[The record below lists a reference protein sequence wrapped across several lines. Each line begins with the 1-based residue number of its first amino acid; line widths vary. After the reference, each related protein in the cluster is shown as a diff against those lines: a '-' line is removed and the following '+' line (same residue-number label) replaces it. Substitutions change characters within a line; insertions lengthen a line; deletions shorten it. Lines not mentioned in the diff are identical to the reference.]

1 LSLGDLDE
9 RSTTV
14 LETGEE
20 IHALVDGVHGE
31 VVLLA
36 VSLISG
42 LSLLSL
48 AGSLGHFLLHLGDE
62 GLVSSDEGF
71 ESLSLWV
78 EGVLEMGGGD
88 TESDLGVSESS
99 VDLLV
104 DLVMLSSSPSVL
116 FLLRTHLEVEVSDE
130 VLEGGDQF
138 IHWAI
143 SFDL

>member
-1 LSLGDLDE
+1 MSLGDLDE

-78 EGVLEMGGGD
+78 EGVLEMGRGD
-88 TESDLGVSESS
+88 TESDLGVSES
-99 VDLLV
+99 LV
-104 DLVMLSSSPSVL
+104 DLVLKLEVLGFGPSVFFL
-116 FLLRTHLEVEVSDE
+116 FATKFKVKVSNK
-130 VLEGGDQF
+130 VLEGGDELV
-138 IHWAI
+138 HW
-143 SFDL
+143 SSSL